1 MDVLSQRYCDELCEK
16 NIYYYEYPIKTI
28 LVSSSKNI
36 TGSFRLLIK
45 SEETQQIT
53 MFYLSVVSA
62 ALDSCMYYRC
72 LYMSISLMALGFASV
87 RYTIR
92 NSQR

>member
-1 MDVLSQRYCDELCEK
+1 MFFLKGIAMNYVRK
-16 NIYYYEYPIKTI
+16 IYYEYPIKTI

-62 ALDSCMYYRC
+62 ALDSCITTDVYIC
-72 LYMSISLMALGFASV
+72 QFP
-87 RYTIR
+87 
-92 NSQR
+92 